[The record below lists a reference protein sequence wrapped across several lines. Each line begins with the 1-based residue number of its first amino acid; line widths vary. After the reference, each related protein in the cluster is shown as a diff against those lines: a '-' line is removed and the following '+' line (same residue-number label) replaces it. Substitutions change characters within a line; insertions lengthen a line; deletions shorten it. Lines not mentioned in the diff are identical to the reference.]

1 MLRDRIDALLRHI
14 PVIGPKE
21 EEFDPFADVEP
32 ETSADHE
39 GDDRVVAERESG
51 EA

>member
-21 EEFDPFADVEP
+21 EEFDPFADVDA
-32 ETSADHE
+32 ETEADFEHDDRAVARE
-39 GDDRVVAERESG
+39 GDG
-51 EA
+51 